1 MQSMIKKTQYSLF
14 SAFLFF
20 SFITLITLGTLWQ
33 GQYSYDPHHWGLML
47 SNAKD
52 LFEGKIPYKDI
63 YIQYGFLTTAIHAF
77 SYWFFGKNLFSII
90 FITGIAYSIGV
101 WLIYLVSLA
110 VSKSL
115 KIALFS
121 VFICFLVHPIAIYP
135 WSNYISFPFFMAGI
149 FFISNEKIN
158 LKNYFLS
165 GLFFGLAILSRET
178 IAPAIIFSLILSSLL
193 DYFDE
198 KKGLLNI
205 LKPKIYLVIGL
216 ILPITIF
223 LIYLQ
228 TYNLVEYWHKLSWE
242 VPKIFSTI
250 LFPGTV
256 GLKSL
261 KSFAHTLIYNFLLL
275 DFRWNFFFLL
285 LSVNFFILIN
295 KFFILTNK
303 LAKKEKFFKT
313 PCLNFILISSL
324 LGVSNSLHINEIF
337 RLATISSIGVITL
350 FIFLERH
357 KHLNVIF
364 LLFAY
369 TLSATFLTLNTGNY
383 FYPSSDLKKNAFSV
397 NSIEYF
403 KGQKWPIKTIDYY
416 QNIDEDLK
424 NIFILNCGI
433 QYHYNDSPDSFLK
446 VISPFR
452 QYQISPY
459 AQPDFFNDLRPDLD
473 FKSKIT
479 QASDILIFKSLLD
492 SDLANFKIPLGFYAY
507 SKYSTP
513 PNVFS
518 SKNQSLLILI
528 PNSCK

>member
-1 MQSMIKKTQYSLF
+1 MIKKSHYSLF
-14 SAFLFF
+14 SASFFF
-20 SFITLITLGTLWQ
+20 SLITLITLGTLWQ
-33 GQYSYDPHHWGLML
+33 GQYSYDPIHWGLML

-52 LFEGKIPYKDI
+52 LFEGKMPYKDI

-77 SYWFFGKNLFSII
+77 SYWLFGKNLFSII

-101 WLIYLVSLA
+101 WLIYLISLA

-121 VFICFLVHPIAIYP
+121 AFICFLVHPIAIYP

-149 FFISNEKIN
+149 FFISNEKTN

-178 IAPAIIFSLILSSLL
+178 IAPAIVLSLFLSSLL

-198 KKGLLNI
+198 KKGLLNF

-216 ILPITIF
+216 ILPIITF

-228 TYNLVEYWHKLSWE
+228 TYNLVGYWHKLSWD
-242 VPKIFSTI
+242 VPRIFSTI
-250 LFPGTV
+250 LFPGAAGLA
-256 GLKSL
+256 GLKNFINNL
-261 KSFAHTLIYNFLLL
+261 IGSFVHLN
-275 DFRWNFFFLL
+275 FRWNFFLLL

-295 KFFILTNK
+295 K
-303 LAKKEKFFKT
+303 LAKKEKFFNT
-313 PCLNFILISSL
+313 PCLNLILISSL
-324 LGVSNSLHINEIF
+324 LGISNSLHIPEIF
-337 RLATISSIGVITL
+337 RLATISSVGVITL
-350 FIFLERH
+350 FIFLDRY

-383 FYPSSDLKKNAFSV
+383 FYPSSDLRKNAFSV
-397 NSIEYF
+397 NSIKYF
-403 KGQKWPIKTIDYY
+403 KGQKWPTKTINYY
-416 QNIDEDLK
+416 EKIDEDLK
-424 NIFILNCGI
+424 KIFTLNCGI
-433 QYHYNDSPDSFLK
+433 QYHYNDSEDNFLQ

-452 QYQISPY
+452 QYQIAPT
-459 AQPDFFNDLRPDLD
+459 AQSDVFNNLRPDLD

-479 QASDILIFKSLLD
+479 QAGDILIFKSLLD
-492 SDLANFKIPLGFYAY
+492 SDLANFKIPLGFHVY

-513 PNVFS
+513 PNFFRPQY
-518 SKNQSLLILI
+518 QSLLILI
-528 PNSCK
+528 PISCK

>member
-1 MQSMIKKTQYSLF
+1 MQFMIKKTQYSLF
-14 SAFLFF
+14 LTFIFF

-33 GQYSYDPHHWGLML
+33 GQYSYDPIHWGLML

-77 SYWFFGKNLFSII
+77 SYWLFGKNLFSII

-121 VFICFLVHPIAIYP
+121 AFICFLVHPIAIYP

-149 FFISNEKIN
+149 FFISNEEIN
-158 LKNYFLS
+158 SKKYFLS

-193 DYFDE
+193 DCFDE
-198 KKGLLNI
+198 KKRLLNF
-205 LKPKIYLVIGL
+205 LKLKIFLVIGL

-228 TYNLVEYWHKLSWE
+228 TYNLMGYWHKLSWE

-250 LFPGTV
+250 LFPGAAGLA
-256 GLKSL
+256 GLKNFFNNLFGS
-261 KSFAHTLIYNFLLL
+261 FLLL
-275 DFRWNFFFLL
+275 NFRWNFFFLL
-285 LSVNFFILIN
+285 LSVNFFILV
-295 KFFILTNK
+295 NK
-303 LAKKEKFFKT
+303 LVKKEKFFKT

-324 LGVSNSLHINEIF
+324 LGISNSLHIPEIF
-337 RLATISSIGVITL
+337 RLATISSVGVITL
-350 FIFLERH
+350 FIFLDRY
-357 KHLNVIF
+357 KHLNLIF
-364 LLFAY
+364 ILFAY

-383 FYPSSDLKKNAFSV
+383 FYPSSDLRKNAFSV

-403 KGQKWPIKTIDYY
+403 KGQKWPIKTTHYY
-416 QNIDEDLK
+416 ENINKDLK

-433 QYHYNDSPDSFLK
+433 QYHYNESEDNFLQ

-452 QYQISPY
+452 QYQISPAY
-459 AQPDFFNDLRPDLD
+459 AGDVFNNLRPDLD
-473 FKSKIT
+473 FKSKIAR
-479 QASDILIFKSLLD
+479 ASDILIFKSLLD

-513 PNVFS
+513 PNFFRQQ
-518 SKNQSLLILI
+518 NQSLLILI

>member
-1 MQSMIKKTQYSLF
+1 MIKKTQYSLF

-63 YIQYGFLTTAIHAF
+63 YIQYGFLTTIIHAF

-90 FITGIAYSIGV
+90 FITGIAYSIGI
-101 WLIYLVSLA
+101 WLIYLVTLA

-121 VFICFLVHPIAIYP
+121 AFACFLVHPIAIYP
-135 WSNYISFPFFMAGI
+135 WSNYISFSFFMAGI

-158 LKNYFLS
+158 PKNYFLS

-178 IAPAIIFSLILSSLL
+178 IAPAIIFSLILSSSL

-198 KKGLLNI
+198 KKGLLNF
-205 LKPKIYLVIGL
+205 LKLKIYLLIGL
-216 ILPITIF
+216 MLPIIIF
-223 LIYLQ
+223 LIYLL

-242 VPKIFSTI
+242 VPKIFSAM
-250 LFPGTV
+250 LAPGAA
-256 GLKSL
+256 GLIKG
-261 KSFAHTLIYNFLLL
+261 LIKFLYKLIHSFLLL
-275 DFRWNFFFLL
+275 DFRWTFFFLL
-285 LSVNFFILIN
+285 LSVNFFILI
-295 KFFILTNK
+295 TK
-303 LAKKEKFFKT
+303 LAKKKKFFKT
-313 PCLNFILISSL
+313 PGLNFILISSL
-324 LGVSNSLHINEIF
+324 LGISNSLHIPEIF
-337 RLATISSIGVITL
+337 RLATMSSVGVITL
-350 FIFLERH
+350 FIFLDRY
-357 KHLNVIF
+357 KYLNVTF
-364 LLFAY
+364 FLFAY
-369 TLSATFLTLNTGNY
+369 TLGTTSLTLNTGNY

-403 KGQKWPIKTIDYY
+403 KGQKWPIKTIHYY
-416 QNIDEDLK
+416 ENIDEDLK

-433 QYHYNDSPDSFLK
+433 QYHYNDSTDSFLQI
-446 VISPFR
+446 ISPFR
-452 QYQISPY
+452 QYQIAPY
-459 AQPDFFNDLRPDLD
+459 ATGDFFNDLRPDLD

-507 SKYSTP
+507 AKYSTP
-513 PNVFS
+513 PNFFFPQ
-518 SKNQSLLILI
+518 NQSLLILI
-528 PNSCK
+528 PNLCK

>member
-1 MQSMIKKTQYSLF
+1 MQSMIKKSHYSLF
-14 SAFLFF
+14 SAFFFF
-20 SFITLITLGTLWQ
+20 SLITLITLGTLWQ
-33 GQYSYDPHHWGLML
+33 GQYSYDPIHWGLML

-52 LFEGKIPYKDI
+52 LFEGKMPYKDI

-77 SYWFFGKNLFSII
+77 SYWLFGKNLFSII

-115 KIALFS
+115 RIALFS
-121 VFICFLVHPIAIYP
+121 AFICFLVHPIAIYP

-149 FFISNEKIN
+149 FFISNKKTN
-158 LKNYFLS
+158 PKHYFLS

-178 IAPAIIFSLILSSLL
+178 IAPAIILSLILSSLL

-198 KKGLLNI
+198 KKGLLNF

-216 ILPITIF
+216 ILPIIIF

-228 TYNLVEYWHKLSWE
+228 TYNLVGYWHKLSWD
-242 VPKIFSTI
+242 VPRIFSTI
-250 LFPGTV
+250 LFPGAAGLV
-256 GLKSL
+256 GLKNFINNL
-261 KSFAHTLIYNFLLL
+261 IGSFVHLN
-275 DFRWNFFFLL
+275 FRWNFFLLL

-295 KFFILTNK
+295 K
-303 LAKKEKFFKT
+303 LAKKEKLFNT
-313 PCLNFILISSL
+313 PCLNLILISSL
-324 LGVSNSLHINEIF
+324 LGISNSLHIPEIF
-337 RLATISSIGVITL
+337 RLATISSVGVITL
-350 FIFLERH
+350 FIFLDRY
-357 KHLNVIF
+357 KYLNVIF

-383 FYPSSDLKKNAFSV
+383 FYPSSDLRKNAFSV

-403 KGQKWPIKTIDYY
+403 KGQKWPTKTISYY
-416 QNIDEDLK
+416 ENIDGDLK
-424 NIFILNCGI
+424 NIFTLNCGI
-433 QYHYNDSPDSFLK
+433 QYHYNDSEDNFLQ

-452 QYQISPY
+452 QYQIAPTT
-459 AQPDFFNDLRPDLD
+459 QLDVFNNLRTDLD

-492 SDLANFKIPLGFYAY
+492 SDLANFKIPLGFYVY

-513 PNVFS
+513 PNFFRPQ
-518 SKNQSLLILI
+518 NQSLLILI
-528 PNSCK
+528 PVLCK